1 VFSGDP
7 QSGDPFF
14 QDAVTVAEPMNAQE
28 VLVSALC
35 ERSLLAMARG
45 EWHQAETLADR
56 ARRAAR
62 LPGLEQAVVWMVH
75 ARIAMHQGD
84 IPAARQALANAQRMR
99 HLLSF
104 GIPHLSAQTLIGL
117 AQVRLALA
125 DVAGARTIMREI
137 DEILRRRPDLGTLV
151 GEAAELRAQLASERG
166 TSTPGAS
173 SLTGAEPMLATHLS
187 YREIAAELFVST
199 NTIKSQA
206 YSLFGKLGASS
217 RSQAV
222 ARAREL
228 ALLEG

>member
-1 VFSGDP
+1 
-7 QSGDPFF
+7 
-14 QDAVTVAEPMNAQE
+14 
-28 VLVSALC
+28 
-35 ERSLLAMARG
+35 
-45 EWHQAETLADR
+45 
-56 ARRAAR
+56 
-62 LPGLEQAVVWMVH
+62 
-75 ARIAMHQGD
+75 MHRGD

-117 AQVRLALA
+117 ARVRLALA
-125 DVAGARTIMREI
+125 DVPGARTIMREI

-151 GEAAELRAQLASERG
+151 DEAAELRAQVASERG
-166 TSTPGAS
+166 TSIPGAS
-173 SLTGAEPMLATHLS
+173 SLTGAELRMLPLLATHLS
-187 YREIAAELFVST
+187 YPEIAAELFVST

-206 YSLFGKLGASS
+206 YSLFRKLGASS